1 MRSISRLSSVP
12 FAGSRASAGL
22 SDKPSAKRRNRS
34 FHMRQAW
41 RALARAAVRLC
52 NALFPPQA
60 AVGFLDV
67 APQLLALFRR
77 HLARAIGTALALA
90 VGIAH
95 VVAHALAL
103 VVLHLPLRRAAVAAA
118 PIGLRRG
125 GRGEHESEEKDQSF
139 HGRQMISPH
148 SAGG

>member
-1 MRSISRLSSVP
+1 
-12 FAGSRASAGL
+12 
-22 SDKPSAKRRNRS
+22 
-34 FHMRQAW
+34 MRQAW
-41 RALARAAVRLC
+41 RAPTPAAVGLC

-90 VGIAH
+90 VGVAH

-103 VVLHLPLRRAAVAAA
+103 VVLQVPRRAAVVPA
-118 PIGLRRG
+118 PIRLG
-125 GRGEHESEEKDQSF
+125 GRRHAENQSENKDEEF
-139 HGRQMISPH
+139 HGRQMISRRPA
-148 SAGG
+148 AGVTIRNLQLALT